1 MHVGKKAQLLS
12 SGWLS
17 VHGQIIL
24 QGVGWK
30 GWRLTMNTWIHFYF
44 SLDFLIF
51 FFFCPDGDKLFS
63 LNKILKST
71 RRGSCHFPSPTAISE
86 EGQGKL
92 PIKTKSPSFAPNDDL
107 LNLDCNPWIFMIFF
121 SSSKHFT
128 RIN

>member
-1 MHVGKKAQLLS
+1 ME
-12 SGWLS
+12 
-17 VHGQIIL
+17 
-24 QGVGWK
+24 GVE
-30 GWRLTMNTWIHFYF
+30 THYEY
-44 SLDFLIF
+44 LDPFLFFFRFPDFF

-121 SSSKHFT
+121 FIFKALYKY
-128 RIN
+128 